1 MSKSL
6 TKEQV
11 KTIVETAFAQD
22 MIAIVN
28 GKSSLGTFSEVII
41 PSYFYVSDSNTL
53 YYNND
58 GKVESEGNH
67 EFLLKNSNVYKK
79 LYKKESEIKEEM

>member
-28 GKSSLGTFSEVII
+28 GKSPLGTFSEVII

-58 GKVESEGNH
+58 SKVE
-67 EFLLKNSNVYKK
+67 LKYITSI
-79 LYKKESEIKEEM
+79 ECQ

>member
-1 MSKSL
+1 MKTTL

-11 KTIVETAFAQD
+11 KTIVETAFVQN

-28 GKSSLGTFSEVII
+28 GKSPLDTFSQVII
-41 PSYFYVSDSNTL
+41 PSYFYVSDNSIL

-58 GKVESEGNH
+58 GKVA
-67 EFLLKNSNVYKK
+67 LKYITSI
-79 LYKKESEIKEEM
+79 ECQ

>member
-1 MSKSL
+1 
-6 TKEQV
+6 
-11 KTIVETAFAQD
+11 

-58 GKVESEGNH
+58 GKVE
-67 EFLLKNSNVYKK
+67 LKYITSI
-79 LYKKESEIKEEM
+79 ECR

>member
-1 MSKSL
+1 MKTTL

-11 KTIVETAFAQD
+11 KTIVETAFAQN

-28 GKSSLGTFSEVII
+28 IESPLGTCSEIII
-41 PSYFYVSDSNTL
+41 PSYFYVSDSDTL

-58 GKVESEGNH
+58 GKVA
-67 EFLLKNSNVYKK
+67 LKYITSIECK
-79 LYKKESEIKEEM
+79 